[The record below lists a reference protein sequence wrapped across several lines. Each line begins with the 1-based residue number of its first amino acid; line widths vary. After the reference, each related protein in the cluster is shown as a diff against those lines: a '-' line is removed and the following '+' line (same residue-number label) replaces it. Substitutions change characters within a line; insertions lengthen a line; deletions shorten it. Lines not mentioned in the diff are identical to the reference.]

1 MKRFFSLLGFR
12 RWKDIKQ
19 SEKDVYDNWA
29 NTYDRSFWP
38 LWLDRWV
45 DGFAKDVPEGISIL
59 DIGCG
64 TGNALL
70 RLSRKKPPL
79 LAGIDISPKSIVVAK
94 AKLSNLP
101 ADLKVGDAES
111 DLPWPNDAFDVAIM
125 TAAIHHVPNPE
136 NVLHQAFRI
145 LKPKGRLIIADPFF
159 FFPLLQIENLLLKIY
174 PLNGDLHFFSQK
186 GLRTLVEGCGFQDIE
201 QKHAAFLARYTIG
214 FKP

>member
-19 SEKDVYDNWA
+19 SEKDLYDNWA
-29 NTYDRSFWP
+29 DTYDRSFWP

-45 DGFAKDVPEGISIL
+45 DGFARDVPEGSSIL

-70 RLSRKKPPL
+70 RLSGKKAPL
-79 LAGIDISPKSIVVAK
+79 LAGIDISPQSIVVAK

-101 ADLKVGDAES
+101 ADLRVGDAES

-125 TAAIHHVPNPE
+125 TAAIHHFPNSD

-145 LKPKGRLIIADPFF
+145 LKPKGRLIIAEPFF

-186 GLRTLVEGCGFQDIE
+186 GLRRLSS
-201 QKHAAFLARYTIG
+201 KMRLSRY
-214 FKP
+214 